1 MNKKLLSLFLSL
13 FLTIGSLPIAAQVLT
28 GSPDVLVEAGDF
40 LTEFEIVA
48 KSTIHNNSPDRILV
62 KWARIENDIP
72 EEWSSLVC
80 DPISCWGPNTSNS
93 PESLEITAGGSMLLD
108 LHFQPS
114 QIEGSGKAVV
124 HVWAVAD
131 SANVNITMTYT
142 ADAFTVGIEDDPI
155 SQIKV
160 YPNPVK
166 DNLTIDIGQNTN
178 VRYVEVY
185 NLIGR
190 KMAHYS
196 IPQNTDKHRINA
208 SALPEGLYFVK
219 MLNKNYEQL
228 ATRSF
233 AKD

>member
-1 MNKKLLSLFLSL
+1 MNKKILTYLFTLFLAVSSFPL
-13 FLTIGSLPIAAQVLT
+13 VAQTLT
-28 GSPDVLVEAGDF
+28 GSPDVNVEAGDF

-48 KSTIHNNSPDRILV
+48 HSTIHNNSNQAIEV
-62 KWARIENDIP
+62 KWARIENNIP
-72 EEWSSLVC
+72 DGWNSQVC
-80 DPISCWGPNTSNS
+80 DPISCWAPFVNGNPQPLTIPAN
-93 PESLEITAGGSMLLD
+93 GSMLLD

-114 QIEGSGKAVV
+114 EIEGKGVAIVQ
-124 HVWAVAD
+124 VWAVAD
-131 SANVNITMTYT
+131 SSNVNITMTYS
-142 ADAFTVGIEDDPI
+142 ADAYTVGIEDDPI

-160 YPNPVK
+160 YPNPVR
-166 DNLTIDIGQNTN
+166 DNLTIDLGYDTN

-196 IPQNTDKHRINA
+196 VPSNGGKYRINA
-208 SALPEGLYFVK
+208 SALPEGIYFVK
-219 MLNKNYEQL
+219 MLNKNYEQI

>member
-1 MNKKLLSLFLSL
+1 MNKKLLSILFS
-13 FLTIGSLPIAAQVLT
+13 FLLVISTLPTTAQILT
-28 GSPDVLVEAGDF
+28 GSPDVNVIVGDY
-40 LTEFEIVA
+40 LTEFEIIA
-48 KSTIHNNSPDRILV
+48 HSTIHNNSDERIAV
-62 KWARIENDIP
+62 QWERIDNNLP
-72 EEWSSLVC
+72 EEWFSLVC
-80 DPISCWGPNTSNS
+80 DPVSCWS
-93 PESLEITAGGSMLLD
+93 PTVSKNPQPLEIAAGGSMLLD
-108 LHFQPS
+108 LHFRS
-114 QIEGSGKAVV
+114 NEVEGTGTAVV

-142 ADAFTVGIEDDPI
+142 AEAFTVGIEDDPV

-160 YPNPVK
+160 YPNPVR
-166 DNLTIDIGQNTN
+166 DNLTIDVGTETN

-196 IPQNTDKHRINA
+196 IPYNVGKYRINA

-219 MLNKNYEQL
+219 MLNKNYEQIT
-228 ATRSF
+228 TRSF

>member
-1 MNKKLLSLFLSL
+1 WVRL
-13 FLTIGSLPIAAQVLT
+13 
-28 GSPDVLVEAGDF
+28 
-40 LTEFEIVA
+40 
-48 KSTIHNNSPDRILV
+48 
-62 KWARIENDIP
+62 ENDIP
-72 EEWSSLVC
+72 EGWNSQVC
-80 DPISCWGPNTSNS
+80 DPISCWAPFVDEN
-93 PESLEITAGGSMLLD
+93 PQPLEIQAGGSMLLD

-114 QIEGSGKAVV
+114 NIEGSGKSVI

-131 SANVNITMTYT
+131 SSNINITMTYT

-160 YPNPVK
+160 YPNPVR
-166 DNLTIDIGQNTN
+166 DNLTIDVGNDTK

-196 IPQNTDKHRINA
+196 IPQNQGKHRINA